1 MKYETIKFKRE
12 DGFAVI
18 TLNRP
23 HRLNALS
30 IQLLDELCDAQNEI
44 FKDKDL
50 KAYIITGSPRQDG
63 RPCFCAGVDLKDGA
77 QGNKNWEYPGFRGPL
92 YVEQDHLFPEN
103 TCAGRLWAKRPQLT
117 SPLLT
122 NMIWSPKISIAAI
135 DGVATAGGLELALA
149 CDIILVSET
158 AQITDSHV
166 KNLHSGIGAGSVTT
180 SMVRRVGYSKALE
193 ILMLGEFMDGKEA
206 HRIGLANRCYAP
218 DRLLAGAKE
227 MAKKIA
233 GMDSAAIAITK
244 LSCREV
250 FDWNLN
256 HVWDHSQ
263 EYLKWQFFDPNK
275 DLSLL
280 SAIQE
285 WDQRKK

>member
-1 MKYETIKFKRE
+1 MKYETIKFERE

-30 IQLLDELCDAQNEI
+30 IPLLDELCDAQNEI

-50 KAYIITGSPRQDG
+50 KAYIITGAPRQDG
-63 RPCFCAGVDLKDGA
+63 RPCFSAGVDLKDGA
-77 QGNKNWEYPGFRGPL
+77 QGNKQWEYPGFRGPL
-92 YVEQDHLFPEN
+92 YVEQDHIFPEN

-158 AQITDSHV
+158 AKITDSHV

-218 DRLLAGAKE
+218 DQLLAGAKE

-233 GMDSAAIAITK
+233 GMDFAAVAVTK

-256 HVWDHSQ
+256 QVWDHSQ
-263 EYLKWQFFDPNK
+263 EHLKWQFFDPTK